1 MTKYWQ
7 NHAYETHNLRENNT
21 LPEHRGTS
29 KAAMIFQENVDLMEQ
44 LWTKDSYFPNC
55 SIIQEHLYKKTGE
68 KIQNFFYL
76 QSSNWHLLRVLIA
89 DILRQYSVQQAALL
103 KHIFAE

>member
-44 LWTKDSYFPNC
+44 LWTKDSYFPK
-55 SIIQEHLYKKTGE
+55 SFYHTGTFIQENRRKDPE
-68 KIQNFFYL
+68 FF
-76 QSSNWHLLRVLIA
+76 LLTIV
-89 DILRQYSVQQAALL
+89 
-103 KHIFAE
+103 

>member
-29 KAAMIFQENVDLMEQ
+29 KAAMIFQENVDL
-44 LWTKDSYFPNC
+44 
-55 SIIQEHLYKKTGE
+55 SI
-68 KIQNFFYL
+68 
-76 QSSNWHLLRVLIA
+76 SSNLLL
-89 DILRQYSVQQAALL
+89 
-103 KHIFAE
+103 